1 MIFPLSGGAL
11 SVLSQPLSFSL
22 SALSSLLSRPTTSF
36 LFLFL
41 FLSPPPSPAANA
53 ALVAFGC
60 VREGTESAMK
70 NAATMIISKGT
81 TSRIILGAASRLNP
95 IEIVIRFNNNNNQPP
110 RAWLM
115 PVIAG

>member
-1 MIFPLSGGAL
+1 
-11 SVLSQPLSFSL
+11 
-22 SALSSLLSRPTTSF
+22 
-36 LFLFL
+36 
-41 FLSPPPSPAANA
+41 
-53 ALVAFGC
+53 
-60 VREGTESAMK
+60 MK

-115 PVIAG
+115 LVIAG